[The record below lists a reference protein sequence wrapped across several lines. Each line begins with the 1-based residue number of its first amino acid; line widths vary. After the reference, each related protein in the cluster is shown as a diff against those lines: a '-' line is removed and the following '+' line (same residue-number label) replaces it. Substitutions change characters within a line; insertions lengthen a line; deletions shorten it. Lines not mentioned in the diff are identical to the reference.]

1 MAKYTLNSYGWSM
14 EAVGKSLTDEQV
26 EQIKSKMEELGY
38 TELYEIRH
46 ELDEFGIDIWDGD
59 LFHTTRGSDNGTMFF
74 EVEDEN
80 GNKVVEFGIED
91 TLDIYDMIEDFDEN
105 YSYTDYNGFPQEDE
119 PKNVY
124 VSIDESK
131 GGIST
136 YEFECD
142 EVPTA
147 KDFAT
152 VRGSVAT
159 PDGDWD
165 FIDKIFFKGQELE
178 VYDWLD
184 STGKGS
190 TTTIYLPNEETIS

>member
-38 TELYEIRH
+38 LEFYEIRH

-59 LFHTTRGSDNGTMFF
+59 IFHTTRALDNGTMHF
-74 EVEDEN
+74 EITDEN
-80 GNKVVEFGIED
+80 ENKVLEFGIED
-91 TLDIYDMIEDFDEN
+91 TTDIYEMIEDFDEK
-105 YSYTDYNGFPQEDE
+105 YQYTDYVGYPQEDE

-131 GGIST
+131 GGICT
-136 YEFECD
+136 YEFESE

-147 KDFAT
+147 ADFAT
-152 VRGSVAT
+152 ARGSVAT

-184 STGKGS
+184 SYGKGS
-190 TTTIYLPNEETIS
+190 TSVIYRHGDENIL

>member
-59 LFHTTRGSDNGTMFF
+59 LFHTTRGLDNGTMFF

-91 TLDIYDMIEDFDEN
+91 TSDIYDMIEDFDEKYN
-105 YSYTDYNGFPQEDE
+105 YTDYNGFPQEDE

-131 GGIST
+131 GGICT
-136 YEFECD
+136 YEFESD

-152 VRGSVAT
+152 ARGSVAT

-184 STGKGS
+184 SYGKGS

>member
-38 TELYEIRH
+38 TEFYEIRH

-74 EVEDEN
+74 EVVDEN
-80 GNKVVEFGIED
+80 DNKVVEFGIED
-91 TLDIYDMIEDFDEN
+91 TSDIYDMIEDFDEKYN
-105 YSYTDYNGFPQEDE
+105 YTDYNGFPQEDE

-131 GGIST
+131 GGICT

-165 FIDKIFFKGQELE
+165 FIDKIFFKGEELE

-184 STGKGS
+184 SYGKGS
-190 TTTIYLPNEETIS
+190 TTTIYLPNGETIS